1 MEGQAEKTKGQIGTA
16 CIVTCEMEKHLAQMT
31 WLYEIVEKSA
41 NGDPIFRYSKYEI
54 VNLEN
59 FPIIVYDNVPNM
71 LLYSPT

>member
-1 MEGQAEKTKGQIGTA
+1 
-16 CIVTCEMEKHLAQMT
+16 MT

-41 NGDPIFRYSKYEI
+41 NGDPIFRYSRYEI
-54 VNLEN
+54 VKLEN